1 MFKHQFKAGRTSKTY
16 FYKRTL
22 AQIKKKQSPP
32 FFGYRFFTTKL
43 PIYFFTALLINES

>member
-22 AQIKKKQSPP
+22 AQIKKNNHRHFLVIAFLLLNYPFTFSPP
-32 FFGYRFFTTKL
+32 Y
-43 PIYFFTALLINES
+43 